1 MIHELYRVFN
11 FLLVAVLAILFAAM
25 QSVLLKLPL
34 FAWLELDLLLLMVIY
49 LSLNRGFL
57 EAAVLIAV
65 IGRIA
70 ELHSGAPAGILVA
83 CYLAVFLALV
93 FTKEMFLVAS
103 SFSSVILAVAGGVVW
118 KLAFL
123 IFAQRYGILGNTW
136 RSSLEYLLPF
146 LLSLGIFVKPIF
158 ELIRRLDHWTKMDRD
173 SDARQLTGEEF

>member
-11 FLLVAVLAILFAAM
+11 VLLIALLCVACAAL
-25 QSVLLKLPL
+25 QSVALKIPLL
-34 FAWLELDLLLLMVIY
+34 AWLELDLLLLVVIY
-49 LSLNRGFL
+49 LSLHRIFIEGAL
-57 EAAVLIAV
+57 LIIM

-70 ELHSGAPAGILVA
+70 ELHSGAPAGILMA

-118 KLAFL
+118 KIAFL
-123 IFAQRYGILGNTW
+123 VFAQRYGILGNTW

-146 LLSLGIFVKPIF
+146 LLSLGIFAKPAF
-158 ELIRRLDHWTKMDRD
+158 EVVRRIDQWTKMDRD
-173 SDARQLTGEEF
+173 SEARQLTGEEF